1 MGAELTG
8 WAPAIGWPLTGYIGL
23 GLTGAWGGGPW
34 CIGFCGMGGADT
46 WAVALV
52 GGAGWGGPCWW
63 LCVWPWRA
71 RGSSAVHRLPSPT
84 ASFRCSIAV
93 GAMPSSRSRR
103 VATIGTR
110 LEPPT
115 RNTPASW
122 LLSTLDQRRT
132 ALVV

>member
-52 GGAGWGGPCWW
+52 GGAGWGGPCWG
-63 LCVWPWRA
+63 VFVSPPGAPGRSA
-71 RGSSAVHRLPSPT
+71 RPT
-84 ASFRCSIAV
+84 
-93 GAMPSSRSRR
+93 PPPPPTPSRR
-103 VATIGTR
+103 PIAGGGGPGPR
-110 LEPPT
+110 PRGGGP
-115 RNTPASW
+115 
-122 LLSTLDQRRT
+122 
-132 ALVV
+132 